1 MNYWAL
7 KWLVET
13 VVQNYNCPECNAKV
27 TDENIDVIGAAG
39 NTINIDI
46 ECSDCG
52 KHSMVKSEV
61 LTFDLAKLPISE
73 GNLGNIIMSID
84 AIKWKLRQPK
94 ANLIKDEQIVDLNT
108 TLRKKNFNASDL
120 FEDQK

>member
-73 GNLGNIIMSID
+73 GNLGNIKMSID

>member
-13 VVQNYNCPECNAKV
+13 VVKNYNCPECSATV
-27 TDENIDVIGAAG
+27 TDENIDVIWAAG

-46 ECSDCG
+46 ECSECG

-61 LTFDLAKLPISE
+61 LTFDLANMSIPE
-73 GNLGNIIMSID
+73 WNLNNIKMSID
-84 AIKWKLRQPK
+84 AIKWKLLKPK
-94 ANLIKDEQIVDLNT
+94 WNLIKDEEIVDLNS

-120 FEDQK
+120 FWDEK

>member
-1 MNYWAL
+1 
-7 KWLVET
+7 LVET

-73 GNLGNIIMSID
+73 GNLGNIKMSID
-84 AIKWKLRQPK
+84 AIK
-94 ANLIKDEQIVDLNT
+94 
-108 TLRKKNFNASDL
+108 
-120 FEDQK
+120 

>member
-27 TDENIDVIGAAG
+27 TDENIYVIGAAG

-61 LTFDLAKLPISE
+61 MTFDLAKLPIPE
-73 GNLGNIIMSID
+73 ANLENIKMSLN
-84 AIKWKLRQPK
+84 AIKWKLSKPNASQ
-94 ANLIKDEQIVDLNT
+94 IKDEQIVDLNA
-108 TLRKKNFNASDL
+108 TLRKKNFNVADL

>member
-1 MNYWAL
+1 
-7 KWLVET
+7 
-13 VVQNYNCPECNAKV
+13 
-27 TDENIDVIGAAG
+27 
-39 NTINIDI
+39 
-46 ECSDCG
+46 
-52 KHSMVKSEV
+52 
-61 LTFDLAKLPISE
+61 
-73 GNLGNIIMSID
+73 MSID